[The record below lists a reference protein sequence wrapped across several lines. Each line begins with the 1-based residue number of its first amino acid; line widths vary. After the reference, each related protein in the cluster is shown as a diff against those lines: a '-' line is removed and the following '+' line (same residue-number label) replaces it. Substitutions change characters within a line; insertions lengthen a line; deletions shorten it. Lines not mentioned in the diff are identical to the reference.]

1 MKTGRPLRLIV
12 AGGGTGGHLFP
23 GIAMAE
29 ELISRDP
36 NNRVLFVGTGKPFEQ
51 SALTAAGFK
60 GRAVDVAG
68 LKRRGLR
75 NGAIALAKLPG
86 ALAASAR
93 IIRDFRPHLVIG
105 VGGYSA
111 GPVAVAARMASIPV
125 VLHEQNML
133 PGITNRALAPL
144 ARRIY
149 VSFGG
154 TRIGGKYADRVRVL
168 GNPVRRGI
176 LVEGQ
181 RDKGTKGQRGNERF
195 LTVAVLGGSQG
206 AHAVNMAMVDAAGLL
221 KDRERIRFVH
231 QTGPNDAEAVA
242 AGYREAGVSADVR
255 AFFQDMGPVY
265 AAADLII
272 CRAGATTVAEVT
284 ALGKPAVFIPFPFAA
299 DDHQTL
305 NARGPADT
313 GGAELI
319 PQERATGGVLARRID
334 YYADHPEALRRMAD
348 RSRRFGKPDAA
359 RRIVADIYQ
368 LLGDG

>member
-1 MKTGRPLRLIV
+1 MKTGRPLRVLV

-23 GIAMAE
+23 GIALAG

-36 NNRVLFVGTGKPFEQ
+36 NNRILFVGTGRPFER
-51 SALTAAGFK
+51 SALAAAGFE
-60 GRAVDVAG
+60 GRAIDVAG
-68 LKRRGLR
+68 LKRRGFR
-75 NGAIALAKLPG
+75 NQAIALAKLPR

-93 IIRDFRPHLVIG
+93 IIRGFRPHLVIG

-111 GPVAVAARMASIPV
+111 GPVAAAARMASIPV

-133 PGITNRALAPL
+133 PGVTNRTLTPL
-144 ARRIY
+144 AKRIY
-149 VSFGG
+149 VSFGA
-154 TRIGGKYADRVRVL
+154 TRIPGKYADRVRVF
-168 GNPVRRGI
+168 GNPVRAEV
-176 LVEGQ
+176 LEEGQ
-181 RDKGTKGQRGNERF
+181 RDRGTEGQRGNGLS

-206 AHAVNMAMVDAAGLL
+206 AHAVNMAMVEAAGLL
-221 KDRERIRFVH
+221 KDRDRVRFIH

-255 AFFQDMGPVY
+255 PFFQDMGPVY

-305 NARGPADT
+305 NARGPADA

-319 PQERATGGVLARRID
+319 PQEAATGGMLAHRID

-348 RSRRFGKPDAA
+348 HSRRFGKPDAA

-368 LLGDG
+368 LLGNL